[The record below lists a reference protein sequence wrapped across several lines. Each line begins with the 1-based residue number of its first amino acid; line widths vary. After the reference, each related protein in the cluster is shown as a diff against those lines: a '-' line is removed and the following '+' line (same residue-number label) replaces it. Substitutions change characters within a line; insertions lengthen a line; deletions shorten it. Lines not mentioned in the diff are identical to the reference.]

1 MKKHLLFILILGCTL
16 VSLAAQATKEE
27 ENDDKKVSAKF
38 EININEDPI
47 NELSTYNKPYMG
59 IRHKDITLPK
69 AKELNYNGY
78 AGILIV
84 DVIPGSPAWQHHLQ
98 EEDILFCVDGKE
110 ITDSATFHKIIKNYS
125 AGDKV
130 ILGIFRDGK
139 TNEVEFTFGSRNKT
153 ELKIEEKT
161 CKNKSAGYRGITWLP
176 MFVFLDMED
185 VNNLIASDT
194 LSFGKLNED
203 GSLQQGIA
211 GKFSIGKGFFLGG
224 QYSSYK
230 DVKKHHNQTN
240 PEYQLWMKYKNQMG
254 GVTLDKRI
262 PITKNFISSAGLMVG
277 GAKQIMEF
285 QNSNS
290 NFNWDSLPST
300 ITHSN
305 NTHFEIT
312 KGYLTVQPRFELM
325 YRFLPWLALRAEI
338 GYTYSYNLTNY
349 WKVTNID
356 GDPVEIK
363 GSPDTNF
370 QGLTLSIGPWL
381 GF

>member
-1 MKKHLLFILILGCTL
+1 
-16 VSLAAQATKEE
+16 
-27 ENDDKKVSAKF
+27 
-38 EININEDPI
+38 
-47 NELSTYNKPYMG
+47 
-59 IRHKDITLPK
+59 
-69 AKELNYNGY
+69 
-78 AGILIV
+78 
-84 DVIPGSPAWQHHLQ
+84 
-98 EEDILFCVDGKE
+98 
-110 ITDSATFHKIIKNYS
+110 
-125 AGDKV
+125 
-130 ILGIFRDGK
+130 
-139 TNEVEFTFGSRNKT
+139 
-153 ELKIEEKT
+153 
-161 CKNKSAGYRGITWLP
+161 
-176 MFVFLDMED
+176 
-185 VNNLIASDT
+185 
-194 LSFGKLNED
+194 
-203 GSLQQGIA
+203 
-211 GKFSIGKGFFLGG
+211 
-224 QYSSYK
+224 
-230 DVKKHHNQTN
+230 
-240 PEYQLWMKYKNQMG
+240 MG

-338 GYTYSYNLTNY
+338 GYAYSYNLTNY